1 MTLRAVPLPQKPDAS
16 PKSVSARLR
25 PLIEQYAT
33 TLIVS
38 LGCFVAVLLTV
49 LRLPG
54 TWLIVAGVVVA
65 GWASGWESVSISRVV
80 LLTGV
85 AVGAEIFEFFA
96 SVITAR
102 KAGGSRQ
109 AAWGGLVGG
118 ILGMVFLSL
127 PFFIVGTFIGAILGC
142 FLGAFIV
149 ELAMNKR
156 LAEGTKVGLF
166 SALGLAIGTAAK
178 IGFALV
184 MSGIVVWTFWP
195 AAPSPVTG

>member
-1 MTLRAVPLPQKPDAS
+1 MMGEVGVVAA
-16 PKSVSARLR
+16 A
-25 PLIEQYAT
+25 IF
-33 TLIVS
+33 
-38 LGCFVAVLLTV
+38 GCFVAVLLTA

-54 TWLIVAGVVVA
+54 TWLIVAGMAIA
-65 GWASGWESVSISRVV
+65 GWASQWQSVSMSRVV
-80 LLTGV
+80 LLAGL
-85 AVGAEIFEFFA
+85 AVGAEVVEFFA

-118 ILGMVFLSL
+118 ILGMIFLSL

-142 FLGAFIV
+142 FLGAFVV

-156 LAEGTKVGLF
+156 LAEGTRVGLF

-178 IGFALV
+178 IGIALV
-184 MSGIVVWTFWP
+184 MSGIAVWTFWP
-195 AAPSPVTG
+195 AA